1 MDSDKTSENNDSNGL
16 TKENLKKTVD
26 WMMAN
31 SVPKIETDEEYLK
44 RIGEAVVDVSP
55 KPKHARVSR
64 SEDLP
69 SIDHSDFGIHYRMIR
84 PPSKRIE
91 EA

>member
-1 MDSDKTSENNDSNGL
+1 MNSDKKSENNL
-16 TKENLKKTVD
+16 TLDNLLKKID
-26 WMMAN
+26 WDRLMAE
-31 SVPKIETDEEYLK
+31 SVPKIETDEEYLT

-69 SIDHSDFGIHYRMIR
+69 SIDHSDFDTNYRMIN